1 MNLIK
6 ACASLINVTLLVV
19 IIVIPYENSQKFFSF
34 STHIFISLNDFLF
47 NVRVIT
53 VQLISQRNHRIREER
68 RSMNCYDTL

>member
-68 RSMNCYDTL
+68 HSMNCYDTL